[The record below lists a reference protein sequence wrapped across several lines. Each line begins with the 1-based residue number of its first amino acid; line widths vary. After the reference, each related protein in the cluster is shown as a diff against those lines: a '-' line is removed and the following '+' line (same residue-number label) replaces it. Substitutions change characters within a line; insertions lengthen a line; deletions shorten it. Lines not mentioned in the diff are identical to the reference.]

1 MNLIQTVKNGLRV
14 MLGTVLGYEQRLDE
28 YTNAHIELIQ
38 FINDNTILVD
48 NNKRPAYFREADRS
62 EIMAKYMH
70 LKTLK
75 AKVESKLK
83 IAK

>member
-1 MNLIQTVKNGLRV
+1 MNLLITILTGTRV
-14 MLGTVLGYEQRLDE
+14 FIGILLGYERRLDE
-28 YTNAHIELIQ
+28 YTKAHNELIQ

-48 NNKRPAYFREADRS
+48 NNKRPAYVREADRS
-62 EIMAKYMH
+62 EIMAKYMY
-70 LKTLK
+70 LKTLR

>member
-1 MNLIQTVKNGLRV
+1 MNLIRTVKNGLRV
-14 MLGTVLGYEQRLDE
+14 MLGTALGYEQRLDE
-28 YTNAHIELIQ
+28 YTSAHNELIQ

-48 NNKRPAYFREADRS
+48 NNKRPAYIREADRS

-70 LKTLK
+70 LKALK

>member
-1 MNLIQTVKNGLRV
+1 MKLLTTTLTGIKVFIGII
-14 MLGTVLGYEQRLDE
+14 LGYEKRLDE
-28 YTNAHIELIQ
+28 YTKAHNELIQ

-48 NNKRPAYFREADRS
+48 NNKRPAYVREADRS

-70 LKTLK
+70 LKFLRS
-75 AKVESKLK
+75 KVESKLK

>member
-1 MNLIQTVKNGLRV
+1 MKLLTTTLTGIKVFIGII
-14 MLGTVLGYEQRLDE
+14 LGYEKRLDE
-28 YTNAHIELIQ
+28 YTRAHNELIQ

-48 NNKRPAYFREADRS
+48 NNKRPAYIREADRS

-70 LKTLK
+70 LKALR